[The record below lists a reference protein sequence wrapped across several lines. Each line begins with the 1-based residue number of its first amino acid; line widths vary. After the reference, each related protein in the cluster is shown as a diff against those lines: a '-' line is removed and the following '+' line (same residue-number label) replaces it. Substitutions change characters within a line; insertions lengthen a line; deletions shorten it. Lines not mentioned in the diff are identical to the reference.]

1 MNKNIFILAAF
12 AVLSVS
18 CDKEKANE
26 LTTASG
32 LQASKFE
39 MTMDDG
45 RTTHL
50 YTIKNAN
57 GMEVCVTNIGG
68 RIVSIWV
75 PDKSGNFRD
84 VVLGFDNIQPYIP
97 VKTNFGAII
106 GRYGNRIADGK
117 ITLSNRATYNLKRN
131 DGNNIL
137 HGGLHGF
144 HTRYFDIEQ
153 PDSLTLICRY
163 LSKNNE
169 EGFPGDML
177 VTVTYSLSGDNALH
191 IDYEANANQSTVVN
205 LTNHSYF
212 NLSGD
217 PNNTILDHLL
227 FVDADSYTPTDDELI
242 PTGLIAKV
250 NGTPLDFTTPK
261 AIGAQIND
269 STFKDIKF
277 GKGYD
282 HNFVLNN
289 PGNMNRLAAKLV
301 SPTTGITLEVYTTEP
316 GLQVYTGNFLDG
328 TDIGKKSIAYNYRTA
343 ICLETQHFPNSPN
356 IPSFPTTE
364 LFPDSIYQTHTIYK
378 FSNAKTPQPPK
389 WGIFT
394 HLYDFEFSSV

>member
-1 MNKNIFILAAF
+1 MKKNIFILAASAILF
-12 AVLSVS
+12 VS
-18 CDKEKANE
+18 CGKKETAE

-39 MTMDDG
+39 
-45 RTTHL
+45 TTTDNGQTTRL

-84 VVLGFDNIQPYIP
+84 VVLGFDDIQSYIP

-106 GRYGNRIADGK
+106 GRYGNRIAGGK
-117 ITLSNRATYNLKRN
+117 MTLSNRATYRLKQN
-131 DGNNIL
+131 NGNNTL
-137 HGGLHGF
+137 HGGLRGF

-153 PDSLTLICRY
+153 LDSTALICKY

-169 EGFPGDML
+169 EGFPGDLL
-177 VTVTYSLSGDNALH
+177 VTVTYSLSDDNALH
-191 IDYEANANQSTVVN
+191 IDYEAEANQSTVVN

-217 PNNTILDHLL
+217 PNNTIIDHLL
-227 FVDADSYTPTDDELI
+227 FVDADNYTPTNDELI
-242 PTGLIAKV
+242 PTGVIAKV
-250 NGTPLDFTTPK
+250 KGTPLDFTTPK
-261 AIGAQIND
+261 VIGAQIND
-269 STFKDIKF
+269 TTFEAVKF

-282 HNFVLNN
+282 HNFVLNK
-289 PGNMNRLAAKLV
+289 PGDINQLAAKLV
-301 SPTTGITLEVYTTEP
+301 SPATGIALEVYTTEP
-316 GLQVYTGNFLDG
+316 GIQIYTGNFLDG
-328 TDIGKKSIAYNYRTA
+328 TDTGKKGIVYNYRTA

-364 LFPDSIYQTHTIYK
+364 LFPDSIYQTQTIYK
-378 FSNAKTPQPPK
+378 F
-389 WGIFT
+389 GI
-394 HLYDFEFSSV
+394 E

>member
-1 MNKNIFILAAF
+1 MKKNIFILVASAI
-12 AVLSVS
+12 LSVS
-18 CDKEKANE
+18 CGEKETIST
-26 LTTASG
+26 TTASG
-32 LQASKFE
+32 LEPSKFE
-39 MTMDDG
+39 MITEEG
-45 RTTHL
+45 QPTHL

-75 PDKSGNFRD
+75 PDKAGSFRD
-84 VVLGFDNIQPYIP
+84 VALGFDNIEQYIP

-106 GRYGNRIADGK
+106 GRYGNRIAGGK
-117 ITLSNRATYNLKRN
+117 MTLSNRATYRLKQN
-131 DGNNIL
+131 DGKNTL
-137 HGGLHGF
+137 HGGLRGF
-144 HTRYFDIEQ
+144 HTRYFNIEQ
-153 PDSLTLICRY
+153 PDSTTLICKY

-177 VTVTYSLSGDNALH
+177 VTVTYSLSNDNALN
-191 IDYEANANQSTVVN
+191 IDYEAEANQSTVVN

-217 PNNTILDHLL
+217 PNNTILDHTL
-227 FVDADSYTPTDDELI
+227 FINADNYTPTNDELI
-242 PTGLIAKV
+242 PTGVIEKV
-250 NGTPLDFTTPK
+250 KNTPLDFTTPK
-261 AIGAQIND
+261 TIGARID
-269 STFKDIKF
+269 ETTFEAIKF

-289 PGNMNRLAAKLV
+289 PGNIGQVAARLV
-301 SPTTGITLEVYTTEP
+301 SPATGISLEVYTTEP

-328 TDIGKKSIAYNYRTA
+328 TDTGKQGIVYNYRTA

-364 LFPDSIYQTHTIYK
+364 LYPDSVYQTKTIYK
-378 FSNAKTPQPPK
+378 F
-389 WGIFT
+389 GI
-394 HLYDFEFSSV
+394 E